1 MSPEVLSAIIQTSV
15 FTLAALAP
23 AIAGAIVYSRRKL
36 EQRLAAALGDIR
48 FLLAVEEL
56 HCREHDERDGVKM
69 KMIIRNLVR
78 IERGLEW
85 SGINTPGRSAKLV
98 TKLNRQAP
106 AMAVRVSVEP

>member
-15 FTLAALAP
+15 FTFAALAP
-23 AIAGAIVYSRRKL
+23 AIAGAILYSRRKL
-36 EQRLAAALGDIR
+36 ELRLAAALGDIR

-56 HCREHDERDGVKM
+56 HCREHRERDGATLKM
-69 KMIIRNLVR
+69 TIRNLVR

-85 SGINTPGRSAKLV
+85 SGINTPGRTAKLAA
-98 TKLNRQAP
+98 KLNRPAP